1 MRLEA
6 TALLLF
12 STALLLSYGALTSAS
27 TSKAYQSA
35 GTKKMAARLDEII
48 RSTRIEES
56 PYMNREKAQAIQRLL
71 RSTLD
76 QRVGL
81 KLRVRLVQELLLAGD
96 TEDALKQ
103 LRDIRD
109 IASNGVTFSRE
120 FERQMQDLETLA
132 YLRLG
137 EQENCVLHGGIE
149 SCLLP
154 IRGSGVHQ
162 RQRGSRQA
170 IKGLTA
176 VLQERP
182 NDLLARWLLNI
193 AYMTVGEHPG
203 SVPSRWVIPADSFN
217 SEYDITR
224 FPDIAPQLGLNI
236 RSLAGGSIMEDF
248 DRDGNLDIMASS
260 SGLRDQLRFFR
271 NNGDGTFTEK
281 TMEAGLLGLTGGLNI
296 VQTDY
301 NNDGFPD
308 VLVLRGAWM
317 GSQGHYPN
325 SLLRN
330 NGNGTFDDVTE
341 EAGLLSFHPTQ
352 VGVWADFDR
361 DGWLDVFIGNES
373 KTDDPNP
380 SELYRN
386 NGDGT
391 FTDVASRMGVADL
404 GFVKGAAWGDYDNDG
419 YPDLY
424 ISRLGAPNILLHN
437 ESGRG
442 FRDVTKAAGV
452 AEPIHSFAT
461 WFWDYD
467 NDGWEDLFVAGFQ
480 TTMLGDIAA
489 VHLGLPSG
497 AERPRLYRNN
507 GNGTFTDATASAR
520 LDRVVLV
527 MGANFGDLDND
538 GFLDCYLGT
547 GEPDLRALLPNRM
560 FRNAGGRLFQDV
572 TTSGGFGHLQK
583 GHGISFGDIDNDG
596 DQDIYQ
602 VMGGAYEGDAF
613 RNVLYRNP
621 GHGNDWITLLLEGT
635 RSNRAAIGAR
645 IKVIVELEQGT
656 RDIHATVSSGGSFGA
671 SSLQAEIGLG
681 KIRGIRQV
689 DIQWPRGLEQ
699 RFYGLV
705 KNTRYILREG
715 DAQARPWQGTRWG
728 R

>member
-1 MRLEA
+1 MRPMA
-6 TALLLF
+6 PV
-12 STALLLSYGALTSAS
+12 LLLSVAALLYSS
-27 TSKAYQSA
+27 SA

-48 RSTRIEES
+48 RSTKAEAS
-56 PYMNREKAQAIQRLL
+56 PYMNREKAQAIRRLL
-71 RSTLD
+71 KSTLD
-76 QRVGL
+76 PGTVL
-81 KLRVRLVQELLLAGD
+81 KLRAMLARELLLAGD
-96 TEDALKQ
+96 IGDALTQ
-103 LRDIRD
+103 IR
-109 IASNGVTFSRE
+109 E
-120 FERQMQDLETLA
+120 LHELPLPQQFERQLRDLETLA

-149 SCLLP
+149 SCLMP
-154 IRGSGVHQ
+154 IRGGGVHQ
-162 RQRGSRQA
+162 KQHGSRQA
-170 IKGLTA
+170 IQGLVA
-176 VLQERP
+176 VLKERP
-182 NDLLARWLLNI
+182 TDLLARWLLNI
-193 AYMTVGEHPG
+193 AYMTVGEHPR
-203 SVPSRWVIPADSFN
+203 SVPQQWLIPAESFD
-217 SEYDITR
+217 SEYDIKR
-224 FPDIAPQLGLNI
+224 FTDIAPQLGLNV
-236 RSLAGGSIMEDF
+236 RSLAGGSILEDF
-248 DRDGNLDIMASS
+248 DRDGHLDLMISS
-260 SGLRDQLRFFR
+260 SGLRDQLRYFR
-271 NNGDGTFTEK
+271 NKGDGSFTEK
-281 TMEAGLLGLTGGLNI
+281 TMDAGLQGLTGGLNL

-317 GSQGHYPN
+317 GSQGRYPN

-330 NGNGTFDDVTE
+330 NGAGAFEDVTE

-352 VGVWADFDR
+352 VGVWEDFDR
-361 DGWLDVFIGNES
+361 DGWVDVFIGNEG
-373 KTDDPNP
+373 NP

-391 FTDVASRMGVADL
+391 FSEAAVLMGVANA

-424 ISRLGAPNILLHN
+424 ISRLGAPNLLFHN

-442 FRDVTKAAGV
+442 FRDVTQKAGV
-452 AEPIHSFAT
+452 AEPVQSFAT

-480 TTMLGDIAA
+480 TNMLSDIAA
-489 VHLGLPSG
+489 VHLGLPNG

-507 GNGTFTDATASAR
+507 RDGTFTNATALAK

-538 GFLDCYLGT
+538 GFPDCYLGT

-560 FRNAGGRLFQDV
+560 FRNAGGRFFQDV

-621 GHGNDWITLLLEGT
+621 GHGNDWITLMLEGT

-645 IKVIVELEQGT
+645 IKVVVNGT
-656 RDIHATVSSGGSFGA
+656 DGIREIHEKVSSGGSFGA

-681 KIRGIRQV
+681 KIEAIRHV
-689 DIQWPRGLEQ
+689 EIRWPNGLRQ
-699 RFYGLV
+699 RYEALA
-705 KNTRYILREG
+705 KNRRYILREG
-715 DAQARPWQGTRWG
+715 KAEARRWQ
-728 R
+728 

>member
-1 MRLEA
+1 MA
-6 TALLLF
+6 PV
-12 STALLLSYGALTSAS
+12 LLLSVAALLYSS
-27 TSKAYQSA
+27 SA

-48 RSTRIEES
+48 RSTKAEAS
-56 PYMNREKAQAIQRLL
+56 PYMNREKAQAIRRLL
-71 RSTLD
+71 KSTLD
-76 QRVGL
+76 PGTVL
-81 KLRVRLVQELLLAGD
+81 KLRAMLARELLLAGD
-96 TEDALKQ
+96 IGDALTQ
-103 LRDIRD
+103 IR
-109 IASNGVTFSRE
+109 E
-120 FERQMQDLETLA
+120 LHELPLPQQFERQLRDLETLA

-149 SCLLP
+149 SCLMP
-154 IRGSGVHQ
+154 IRGGGVHQ
-162 RQRGSRQA
+162 KQHGSRQA
-170 IKGLTA
+170 IQGLVA
-176 VLQERP
+176 VLKERP
-182 NDLLARWLLNI
+182 TDLLARWLLNI
-193 AYMTVGEHPG
+193 AYMTVGEHPR
-203 SVPSRWVIPADSFN
+203 SVPQQWLIPAESFD
-217 SEYDITR
+217 SEYDIKR
-224 FPDIAPQLGLNI
+224 FTDIAPQLGLNV
-236 RSLAGGSIMEDF
+236 RSLAGGSILEDF
-248 DRDGNLDIMASS
+248 DRDGHLDLMISS
-260 SGLRDQLRFFR
+260 SGLRDQLRYFR
-271 NNGDGTFTEK
+271 NKGDGSFTEK
-281 TMEAGLLGLTGGLNI
+281 TMDAGLQGLTGGLNL

-317 GSQGHYPN
+317 GSQGRYPN

-330 NGNGTFDDVTE
+330 NGAGAFEDVTE

-352 VGVWADFDR
+352 VGVWEDFDR
-361 DGWLDVFIGNES
+361 DGWVDVFIGNEG
-373 KTDDPNP
+373 NP

-391 FTDVASRMGVADL
+391 FSEAAVLMGVANA

-424 ISRLGAPNILLHN
+424 ISRLGAPNLLFHN

-442 FRDVTKAAGV
+442 FRDVTQKAGV
-452 AEPIHSFAT
+452 AEPVQSFAT

-480 TTMLGDIAA
+480 TNMLSDIAA
-489 VHLGLPSG
+489 VHLGLPNG

-507 GNGTFTDATASAR
+507 RDGTFTNATALAK

-538 GFLDCYLGT
+538 GFPDCYLGT

-560 FRNAGGRLFQDV
+560 FRNAGGRFFQDV

-621 GHGNDWITLLLEGT
+621 GHGNDWITLMLEGT

-645 IKVIVELEQGT
+645 IKVVVNGT
-656 RDIHATVSSGGSFGA
+656 DGIREIHEKVSSGGSFGA

-681 KIRGIRQV
+681 KIEAIRHV
-689 DIQWPRGLEQ
+689 EIRWPNGLRQ
-699 RFYGLV
+699 RYEALA
-705 KNTRYILREG
+705 KNRRYILREG
-715 DAQARPWQGTRWG
+715 KAEARRWQ
-728 R
+728 